1 MYNIIEKYMNMLK
14 KEDVNNFDINKNI
27 YLSNAELDFTYDFI
41 KKNWKDII
49 KNPNMLD
56 IDRYKSKFSPEN
68 FPKIKQLLKES
79 IQKYGSY
86 L

>member
-14 KEDVNNFDINKNI
+14 KEDVNNFAINKNI
-27 YLSNAELDFTYDFI
+27 YLSNAELDFTYYFI
-41 KKNWKDII
+41 QKNWKDII